1 MELGKTLEGKAMTE
15 QIKLSTMDLIEKKII
30 DSLKKIKDGL
40 PHTAAKDGIYDDT
53 KPSWWTS
60 GFWPGILWNLYD
72 QTGNKDF
79 EGNALSATKKIATY
93 FRGNQDKFDHD
104 VGFQFLLTAVY
115 HYEITGDE
123 ESKSIGIEAAN
134 FLAGRF
140 NPIGNF
146 IKSWDRAA
154 GWVIIDCLMNLS
166 LLFWASRVTGDPRYK
181 HIAILHADTF
191 LKYGIREDGSTCHIL
206 SFDAETGEFIEAIGG
221 QGFSP
226 DSSWSRGNAWAI
238 YGYANMYRFTGNE
251 KYLYA
256 SKKIAHQFIAS
267 LPDDSVPYWDHRA
280 DSIETEPRDSSAA
293 AITASGLI
301 ELGEHVP
308 QNEKHIYL
316 NAAKKILNALSENY
330 STWDQP
336 DHQAILIKGTGHRPK
351 GNFVNASLIYG
362 DYFFIEA
369 ISKLN
374 GYNKHIF

>member
-1 MELGKTLEGKAMTE
+1 MTKQMTLT
-15 QIKLSTMDLIEKKII
+15 TMDLIEKKI
-30 DSLKKIKDGL
+30 SETLKKVKDGL
-40 PHTAAKDGIYDDT
+40 PHTASKDGVYDDT

-72 QTGNKDF
+72 QTGK
-79 EGNALSATKKIATY
+79 EEYKKTALSANKKIASY
-93 FRGNQDKFDHD
+93 FREYQEQFDHD

-115 HYEITGDE
+115 HYEITGNED
-123 ESKSIGIEAAN
+123 SKRIGIEAAN

-140 NPIGNF
+140 NPIGRF

-154 GWVIIDCLMNLS
+154 GWVIVDCLMNLS

-181 HIAILHADTF
+181 QIAILHADTF
-191 LKYGIREDGSTCHIL
+191 LKYGVREDGSTCHIL
-206 SFDAETGEFIEAIGG
+206 SFDPETGEFIEALGG

-238 YGYANMYRFTGNE
+238 YGYANMYRFTGDE
-251 KYLYA
+251 KYLMA
-256 SKKIAHQFIAS
+256 SKKIAHQFLAS
-267 LPDDSVPYWDHRA
+267 LPEDFVPYWDHRA
-280 DSIETEPRDSSAA
+280 SSIETEPRDSSAA

-301 ELGEHVP
+301 ELANQVP
-308 QNEKHIYL
+308 QNEKRIYL
-316 NAAKKILNALSENY
+316 NAARKIVKSLSKHY

-336 DHQAILIKGTGHRPK
+336 EHQAVLIEGTGHRPK

-362 DYFFIEA
+362 DYYFIEA

-374 GYNKHIF
+374 GYNKYIF